1 MTHFDPI
8 LRYHHFVDFS
18 TLIGRHLGSK
28 ELGPSTF
35 GAKIDIGWTRPNP
48 YVARLYAPNVG
59 KSSHLFVPNKKSIR
73 GCDAID
79 PKMLRICC
87 VSAVGI
93 ADTTDLRF
101 ARSPLPTTWV
111 GPLLHYVP
119 FPNAIAFSN
128 YTPFAPAGCSD
139 KFVWISRKC

>member
-1 MTHFDPI
+1 MTHFDTI

-28 ELGPSTF
+28 GLGPSTF
-35 GAKIDIGWTRPNP
+35 GAKIEPRWTRPNP

-59 KSSHLFVPNKKSIR
+59 TSSHLFVPNKKSIR

-79 PKMLRICC
+79 PKMLRIYC

-101 ARSPLPTTWV
+101 ARSHFAFHARALTA
-111 GPLLHYVP
+111 LRSISECYRILQLHSVCP
-119 FPNAIAFSN
+119 C
-128 YTPFAPAGCSD
+128 G
-139 KFVWISRKC
+139 VL

>member
-35 GAKIDIGWTRPNP
+35 GAKIETRWTRPNP

-79 PKMLRICC
+79 PKMLRIYC

-93 ADTTDLRF
+93 ADTTSSLC
-101 ARSPLPTTWV
+101 SVTT
-111 GPLLHYVP
+111 PHYVGR
-119 FPNAIAFSN
+119 ALTALRS
-128 YTPFAPAGCSD
+128 
-139 KFVWISRKC
+139 ISECYRILQLHSVCPCGVL

>member
-18 TLIGRHLGSK
+18 TSIGRHLGSK
-28 ELGPSTF
+28 GLGPSTF
-35 GAKIDIGWTRPNP
+35 GTKIETRWTRPNP

-59 KSSHLFVPNKKSIR
+59 TSSHLFVPNKKSIR

-101 ARSPLPTTWV
+101 ARSHFAFHARALTA
-111 GPLLHYVP
+111 LHFVFECYRILQLRFVCP
-119 FPNAIAFSN
+119 F
-128 YTPFAPAGCSD
+128 G
-139 KFVWISRKC
+139 VL